1 MSTTNLLGRC
11 TIGSVFKTSDINDKE
26 SFYRVQGV
34 ALPAEIILN
43 HYAFSLLENRIQ
55 KMVNIASKL
64 RVSTFLSFAKF

>member
-1 MSTTNLLGRC
+1 MSTTDLLGRC
-11 TIGSVFKTSDINDKE
+11 TIGSVFKTADINDKE

-55 KMVNIASKL
+55 KMVHNN
-64 RVSTFLSFAKF
+64 